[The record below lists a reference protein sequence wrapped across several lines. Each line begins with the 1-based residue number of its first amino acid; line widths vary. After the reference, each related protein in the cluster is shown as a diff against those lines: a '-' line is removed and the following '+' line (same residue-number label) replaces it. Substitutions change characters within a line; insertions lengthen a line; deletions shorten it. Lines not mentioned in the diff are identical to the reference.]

1 MTAGSTAKCQENK
14 GFRGGSPAGVGAVR
28 KHLQN
33 DELVDYAFTA
43 ATCSIRL
50 ALSE

>member
-1 MTAGSTAKCQENK
+1 MRERSTAKYQENR
-14 GFRGGSPAGVGAVR
+14 GFRERGGKGWGAVR